1 MKHVHENSKPLT
13 LVNCNIT
20 VWTVNMLFNSLRAS
34 AQKMQ
39 PNLVAIVR
47 LYELI
52 RIGREIALENAF
64 MIRVCVGERGA
75 QPYMF
80 FSKD

>member
-1 MKHVHENSKPLT
+1 
-13 LVNCNIT
+13 
-20 VWTVNMLFNSLRAS
+20 MLFNSLRAS

-39 PNLVAIVR
+39 PDLAAIVR

-52 RIGREIALENAF
+52 PIGREIALENAF
-64 MIRVCVGERGA
+64 MICVCVGESGA
-75 QPYMF
+75 QPYAF